1 MALPLYWY
9 ISYMYIDTYICMHA
23 VVRKHCVNIH
33 TYYIEQVKNLR
44 CSECIFI
51 NACWLEQCW
60 SFCFIMAMH
69 MHFSLCCA
77 HCYLRKKNAIV
88 YISVLHLS
96 QSSCEIITLCTY
108 ICMYISRYVCTLC
121 LQISVLFLIHGS
133 VPDVIFNACFKCV
146 RCVQSG
152 PTAQMCL

>member
-1 MALPLYWY
+1 M
-9 ISYMYIDTYICMHA
+9 C
-23 VVRKHCVNIH
+23 KH
-33 TYYIEQVKNLR
+33 TYLLHRTGQKPSMQRMYFYKRMLVRAMLIFLLYNGNAYALQFVLR
-44 CSECIFI
+44 
-51 NACWLEQCW
+51 ALLL
-60 SFCFIMAMH
+60 A
-69 MHFSLCCA
+69 
-77 HCYLRKKNAIV
+77 KKNAIV

-133 VPDVIFNACFKCV
+133 VPDVIFNACFECV